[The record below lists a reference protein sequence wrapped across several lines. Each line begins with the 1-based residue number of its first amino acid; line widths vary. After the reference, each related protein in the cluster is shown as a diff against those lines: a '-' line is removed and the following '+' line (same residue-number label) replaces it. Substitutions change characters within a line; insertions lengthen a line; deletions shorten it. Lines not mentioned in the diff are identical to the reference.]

1 MTNEILSEIRG
12 HAGVLTLNRPKAI
25 NALNQTM
32 IDEMTAVLRQWQ
44 DDDRVKLVILRG
56 AGDRGLCAG
65 GDVAALYHD
74 ALEGGTAGAHFWKT
88 EYELNYLIS
97 TYSKPYVALM
107 EGIVLGGGIGV
118 SAHASHRIVSE
129 DSRIGMPEVGIG
141 YSPDAGGSYLLSQAA
156 DRLGRHL
163 AYTAIHVGAAEAI
176 DTGFADYFVPKD
188 KLDALVE
195 RLVES
200 GDPADIEKF
209 TEEVGRGFGEERAEM
224 VEVYAAETAEETLA
238 RLQELAATRGDGHW
252 AAKAA
257 KRMSLNSPLGIRV
270 TEESLNRTASMSFAE
285 TLTQEFWMSVNMQ
298 KHKEFVEGI
307 RAQIIDKDRNPSWEY
322 ESIGAVPADV
332 VASILEPGEGS
343 VEAPAF
349 DASED

>member
-1 MTNEILSEIRG
+1 MTNEIIHEIRG
-12 HAGVLTLNRPKAI
+12 HAGVITLNRPKAI

-32 IDEMTAVLRQWQ
+32 IDKMTAVLKDWQ
-44 DDDRVKLVILRG
+44 DDDRVALVILRG
-56 AGDRGLCAG
+56 AGERGLCAG

-97 TYSKPYVALM
+97 TYPKPYVALM

-141 YSPDAGGSYLLSQAA
+141 YSPDAGGSYLLSRAA

-176 DTGFADYFVPKD
+176 DTGFADYFVPK
-188 KLDALVE
+188 KRLDALVE
-195 RLVES
+195 KLVES
-200 GDPADIEKF
+200 GNAADVENF
-209 TEEVGRGFGEERAEM
+209 TDEVGPGFGDDRAEM

-238 RLQELAATRGDGHW
+238 RLQDLAATGDEGHW

-257 KRMSLNSPLGIRV
+257 KRMGLNSPLGIRV
-270 TEESLNRTASMSFAE
+270 TEESLNRNASMSFAE

-307 RAQIIDKDRNPSWEY
+307 RAQIVDKDRNPSWEY
-322 ESIGAVPADV
+322 ESVGAVPADV
-332 VASILEPGEGS
+332 VASILEPADSS
-343 VEAPAF
+343 VKAPAF
-349 DASED
+349 EDPAA

>member
-1 MTNEILSEIRG
+1 MNEIMSEIRG

-32 IDEMTAVLRQWQ
+32 IDEMTAMLRQWQ
-44 DDDRVKLVILRG
+44 DDERVKLVILRG

-97 TYSKPYVALM
+97 TYPKPYVALM

-118 SAHASHRIVSE
+118 SAHASHRIVTE

-141 YSPDAGGSYLLSQAA
+141 YSPDAGGSYLLSRAA

-176 DTGFADYFVPKD
+176 ETGFADYFVPKD
-188 KLDALVE
+188 RLDALVE
-195 RLVES
+195 QLVES
-200 GDPADIEKF
+200 ASPEDIEKF
-209 TEEVGRGFGEERAEM
+209 TEELGRGFGEDRAEM

-238 RLQELAATRGDGHW
+238 RLQELAAAGGEGHW

-270 TEESLNRTASMSFAE
+270 TEESLNRTASMSIAE

-322 ESIGAVPADV
+322 ESIGVVPADV
-332 VASILEPGEGS
+332 VESILEPTEGS

>member
-1 MTNEILSEIRG
+1 MTEEIIHEIRG

-25 NALNQTM
+25 NALNQSM
-32 IDEMTAVLRQWQ
+32 IDEMTEVLKDWQ
-44 DDDRVKLVILRG
+44 GDSRVKLVILRG
-56 AGDRGLCAG
+56 AGERGLCAG

-74 ALEGGTAGAHFWKT
+74 ALEGGAAGAHFWKT

-97 TYSKPYVALM
+97 TYPKPYVALM

-118 SAHASHRIVSE
+118 SAHASHRIVCE

-141 YSPDAGGSYLLSQAA
+141 YSPDAGGSFLLSRAA

-188 KLDALVE
+188 KLDSLVE

-200 GDPADIEKF
+200 GDPADIEQF
-209 TEEVGRGFGEERAEM
+209 TEEIGLGFGEDRTQM
-224 VEVYAAETAEETLA
+224 VEVYAAETAEETLT
-238 RLQELAATRGDGHW
+238 RLQELAAKGGEGHW

-257 KRMSLNSPLGIRV
+257 KRMGLNSPLGIRV
-270 TEESLNRTASMSFAE
+270 TEESLNRNASMSFAE

-298 KHKEFVEGI
+298 KHKEFAEGI
-307 RAQIIDKDRNPSWEY
+307 RAQIIDKDRKPSWEY

-332 VASILEPGEGS
+332 VAAVLEPFEGS
-343 VEAPAF
+343 VEAPSF
-349 DASED
+349 DDPAE